1 MAFALRVYVKYIHFG
16 YPAEMWA
23 GVRGLRDVC
32 FTPLPFPLPSQARGE
47 GTLVPLSWRITFSLN
62 NTSCGNLYEQRVLS
76 NKAFPW
82 QRIPIDSL
90 VRIRSVVLP
99 HTRSYTATMPFL

>member
-1 MAFALRVYVKYIHFG
+1 MAFALRVNVKYIHFG
-16 YPAEMWA
+16 YPAEMWD
-23 GVRGLRDVC
+23 GVRGLRAAC
-32 FTPLPFPLPSQARGE
+32 FTPHPFPLPSQARGE
-47 GTLVPLSWRITFSLN
+47 ETLVPLSWRIAFSLN
-62 NTSCGNLYEQRVLS
+62 NTACGNLSNQRVLS

-90 VRIRSVVLP
+90 VRIRSAVLP